1 MGRRKNAGHD
11 AVRAIQVVTPAGAAT
26 DLIQRAVA
34 AMQRRALDEAA
45 ELATAALQRFGPEA
59 NALMVL
65 ASVRTEQGDLQGAI
79 DLYERARALMPT
91 HIHVLVNLAALYR
104 ASGRL
109 REARRTL
116 ESALQVDQRFAV
128 AHHNLG
134 NVLANLGENSAAQR
148 AYERAAALD
157 PSYPDPVAS
166 LAWHAQE
173 EHRLIEAHTL
183 AERALLLAPRNV
195 LARLTLAR
203 VKLREHEPAAAR
215 ALCEDLLGQETLSV
229 TNRIIAQGSLAEAY
243 DQLGRYDEAF
253 AAYTGANELQRE
265 QCAATFAQAQGV
277 LSPARIA
284 RLTDFVAR
292 VECGGWS
299 TAPDAE
305 RTPDFLVGFPRSGTT
320 LLEQILASHPQVTTL
335 EEHDTLNEAT
345 TQLTS
350 SDSAL
355 RRWASLPGAEI
366 ERLRTAYWQRVRA
379 AVPAPLR
386 TVFVDKQPLNS
397 VMLPVIHRLFPKARI
412 LLALRDPRDLVLSC
426 FQQRFG
432 MNEAMYQLLRLDTAT
447 DYYDA
452 VMRLVRLSRE
462 RFPLRVHVVRYE
474 DVLADF
480 DTTILGAIGFLGL
493 DWDENLR
500 SYAQTA
506 RRRTINTPSA
516 AQVVR
521 PLYASARGKWRNYR
535 RFLEPYLATLSPW
548 VDAFGYADST
558 DFLTPTK

>member
-1 MGRRKNAGHD
+1 
-11 AVRAIQVVTPAGAAT
+11 VVTPAGTAT

-34 AMQRRALDEAA
+34 ALQRRALDEAA
-45 ELATAALQRFGPEA
+45 GLATAALQRFGPEA

-65 ASVRTEQGDLQGAI
+65 ATVRAEYGELQGAI

-109 REARRTL
+109 QEARRAL

-134 NVLANLGENSAAQR
+134 NVLADLGESSAARR

-166 LAWHAQE
+166 LAWHSQE
-173 EHRLIEAHTL
+173 EHRLVDAHTL

-203 VKLREHEPAAAR
+203 VKLREQEPAAAR
-215 ALCEDLLGQETLSV
+215 GLCEDLLGQGTLSV

-243 DQLGRYDEAF
+243 DQLERYDEAF
-253 AAYTGANELQRE
+253 ASFTSANELQRE

-277 LSPARIA
+277 LSPAGIA

-292 VECGGWS
+292 AECAEWS
-299 TAPDAE
+299 SAPDTE
-305 RTPDFLVGFPRSGTT
+305 HTPAFLVGFPRSGTT
-320 LLEQILASHPQVTTL
+320 LLEQVLASHPQITTL
-335 EEHDTLNEAT
+335 EEHDTLIEAAIE
-345 TQLTS
+345 LAS
-350 SDSAL
+350 SDSTL
-355 RRWASLPGAEI
+355 QRWASLPGAQI
-366 ERLRTAYWQRVRA
+366 ERLRASYWQRVRA
-379 AVPAPLR
+379 AVPASLR
-386 TVFVDKQPLNS
+386 TAFVDKQPLNS
-397 VMLPVIHRLFPKARI
+397 VMLPVIYRLFPKARI
-412 LLALRDPRDLVLSC
+412 LLAIRDPRDLVLSC

-447 DYYDA
+447 AYYDA

-462 RFPLRVHVVRYE
+462 RFPLRVHVIRYE

-480 DTTILGAIGFLGL
+480 DKTILGAIRFLGL
-493 DWDENLR
+493 DWDEKLR

-506 RRRTINTPSA
+506 RGRTINTPSA
-516 AQVVR
+516 TQVVR
-521 PLYASARGKWRNYR
+521 PLYSSARGKWRNYR

-548 VDAFGYADST
+548 VEAFGYRDSK
-558 DFLTPTK
+558 DSLTPTR